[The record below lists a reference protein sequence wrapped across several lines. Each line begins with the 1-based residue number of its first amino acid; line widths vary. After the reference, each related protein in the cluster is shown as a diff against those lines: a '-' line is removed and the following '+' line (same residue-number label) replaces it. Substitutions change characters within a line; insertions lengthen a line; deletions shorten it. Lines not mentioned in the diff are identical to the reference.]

1 MALYVN
7 LKPSRGPRVED
18 SVFMPHE
25 DVIAK
30 PQMSLEEYLVES
42 FGGGE
47 LPQGGFFLSDK
58 LVSCLKQRGW
68 A

>member
-7 LKPSRGPRVED
+7 LKPSKGHHVED

-42 FGGGE
+42 FGGG
-47 LPQGGFFLSDK
+47 
-58 LVSCLKQRGW
+58 
-68 A
+68 

>member
-7 LKPSRGPRVED
+7 SKTSKGHRVKD

-47 LPQGGFFLSDK
+47 LP
-58 LVSCLKQRGW
+58 
-68 A
+68 

>member
-1 MALYVN
+1 MGRLMALYVN

-47 LPQGGFFLSDK
+47 LP
-58 LVSCLKQRGW
+58 
-68 A
+68 